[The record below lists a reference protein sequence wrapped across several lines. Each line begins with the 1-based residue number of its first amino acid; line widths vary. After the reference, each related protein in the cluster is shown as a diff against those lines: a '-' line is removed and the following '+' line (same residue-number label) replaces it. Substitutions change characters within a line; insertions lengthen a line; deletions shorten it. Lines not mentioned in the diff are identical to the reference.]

1 MALTLPTDHFFRD
14 AFREADDVRPSR
26 LSRHRSPRVTLQ
38 AARRRFRR
46 HREEGS
52 LSDLP
57 LPSPDTQWFSN
68 FLAPSGVMI
77 PMSGAPHERAR
88 SSLRIIPVDVT
99 VRPPRLPRPSSAR
112 RCFFEAFFRV
122 VSRPVREIK
131 NPESVSRQE
140 RLVAT
145 QNERKQE
152 TNDAYQLKADIPG
165 VKKEDVTLDV
175 DENIIRIGAKR
186 SETSAKEEESPD
198 KRWHRSERRSYSD
211 FQQRALRMPEN
222 TDFSKL
228 RAAFDNGTL
237 TIDVAKLPEK
247 KLPEAKKIAIQ

>member
-1 MALTLPTDHFFRD
+1 
-14 AFREADDVRPSR
+14 
-26 LSRHRSPRVTLQ
+26 
-38 AARRRFRR
+38 
-46 HREEGS
+46 
-52 LSDLP
+52 
-57 LPSPDTQWFSN
+57 
-68 FLAPSGVMI
+68 
-77 PMSGAPHERAR
+77 MSGAPTERAR
-88 SSLRIIPVDVT
+88 STLRIIPVDVT
-99 VRPPRLPRPSSAR
+99 VRPLPPFHALPRRVVAFFLVNGALPAVVSRTGPRKKKACVFGCRLTKRLVDFPRLP
-112 RCFFEAFFRV
+112 
-122 VSRPVREIK
+122 K
-131 NPESVSRQE
+131 K
-140 RLVAT
+140 
-145 QNERKQE
+145 KQE

-165 VKKEDVTLDV
+165 VKKEDVSLDV

-186 SETSAKEEESPD
+186 SETSQKEEESPD

>member
-88 SSLRIIPVDVT
+88 STLRIIPVDVT

-112 RCFFEAFFRV
+112 RCFFEAFFRGRLSTGPRNNPPRLTSR
-122 VSRPVREIK
+122 VSSNAR
-131 NPESVSRQE
+131 
-140 RLVAT
+140 
-145 QNERKQE
+145 ERKQE

-186 SETSAKEEESPD
+186 SETSQKEEESPD

-237 TIDVAKLPEK
+237 TIDVAKFPETEK
-247 KLPEAKKIAIQ
+247 KLPETKKIAIQ

>member
-1 MALTLPTDHFFRD
+1 ML
-14 AFREADDVRPSR
+14 
-26 LSRHRSPRVTLQ
+26 
-38 AARRRFRR
+38 
-46 HREEGS
+46 
-52 LSDLP
+52 
-57 LPSPDTQWFSN
+57 
-68 FLAPSGVMI
+68 
-77 PMSGAPHERAR
+77 PMSGAPTERAR
-88 SSLRIIPVDVT
+88 STLRIIPVDVT
-99 VRPPRLPRPSSAR
+99 VRPLPPFHALPRR
-112 RCFFEAFFRV
+112 VVAFFFSERRSSRGRLSDRSEKKSV
-122 VSRPVREIK
+122 FGCRLTRNVSK
-131 NPESVSRQE
+131 
-140 RLVAT
+140 T
-145 QNERKQE
+145 KKKQE

-165 VKKEDVTLDV
+165 VKKEDVSLDV

-186 SETSAKEEESPD
+186 SETSQKEEESPD